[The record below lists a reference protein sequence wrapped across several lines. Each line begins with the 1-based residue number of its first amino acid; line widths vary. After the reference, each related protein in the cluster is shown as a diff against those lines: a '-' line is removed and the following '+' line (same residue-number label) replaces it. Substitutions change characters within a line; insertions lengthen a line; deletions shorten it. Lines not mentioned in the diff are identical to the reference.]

1 MFDSISC
8 FGEKHVSR
16 SMIKKIPEINSEGIH
31 YLFCKAH
38 KFALIIAINVTINDT
53 INNNN
58 NNNNN
63 NNKFE

>member
-1 MFDSISC
+1 
-8 FGEKHVSR
+8 
-16 SMIKKIPEINSEGIH
+16 MIKKIPEINSEGIH

-63 NNKFE
+63 NKFE